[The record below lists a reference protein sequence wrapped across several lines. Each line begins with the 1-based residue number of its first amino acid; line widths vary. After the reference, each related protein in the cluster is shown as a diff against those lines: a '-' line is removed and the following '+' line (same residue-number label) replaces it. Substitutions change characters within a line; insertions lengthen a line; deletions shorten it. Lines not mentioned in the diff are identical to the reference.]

1 MEVRVVWAAC
11 PPLEGDLGSF
21 DSPAVAFLPRPFG
34 PVVPEKESYTA
45 SPLRYFETHDA
56 RSFRNDAR
64 RGQSGTLSSCSKRSR
79 RTIFIFS
86 GVELDSQQIASL
98 KAEYLYDAYLRSETL
113 RVIRPYLVLGV
124 VAVSWAILIWRTKF
138 PTIMAE
144 GEDQGNHGHFRELLK
159 YPHFIWAVVAQFMYV
174 GAQVGTWSYFIQYVQ
189 DSTHHP
195 EKVAG
200 YFLTG
205 TLAAFALGRFI
216 SAYLMDFVAPSKLLG
231 IYA

>member
-79 RTIFIFS
+79 RTIFKRSFAMMS
-86 GVELDSQQIASL
+86 VLLVSMAS
-98 KAEYLYDAYLRSETL
+98 SN
-113 RVIRPYLVLGV
+113 VGF
-124 VAVSWAILIWRTKF
+124 RTR
-138 PTIMAE
+138 M
-144 GEDQGNHGHFRELLK
+144 
-159 YPHFIWAVVAQFMYV
+159 
-174 GAQVGTWSYFIQYVQ
+174 S
-189 DSTHHP
+189 
-195 EKVAG
+195 
-200 YFLTG
+200 
-205 TLAAFALGRFI
+205 
-216 SAYLMDFVAPSKLLG
+216 
-231 IYA
+231 